1 MHQTL
6 DAGFQL
12 DERTI
17 VGDVGDAAFQLRTNR
32 ELALDALPRVGLQ
45 LLHAKRDTLCLRVE
59 ADDLYLDGFANLQC
73 L

>member
-1 MHQTL
+1 MDKTF
-6 DAGFQL
+6 DTGFQL
-12 DERTI
+12 DKRAV

-32 ELALDALPRVGLQ
+32 ELALDALPRVRLQ